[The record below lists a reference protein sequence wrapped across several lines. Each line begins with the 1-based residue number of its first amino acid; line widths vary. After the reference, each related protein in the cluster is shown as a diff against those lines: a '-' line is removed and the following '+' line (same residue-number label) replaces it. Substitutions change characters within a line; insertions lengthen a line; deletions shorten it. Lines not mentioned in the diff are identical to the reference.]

1 MVRLAER
8 RNLLPTNGGHSQ
20 TRRRHKVAPVPTIRS
35 PLATRVEPSRNDIPL
50 DEAILSK
57 YFESMVAALE
67 TPFSDLVN
75 KPRETLAA
83 MARSGAR
90 SLRLRRRDAEDLVL
104 TTASRHEQDHAV
116 VSAATRM
123 IVALMRT
130 DGAVGQLLGILP
142 EVFPWARFLPAEDL
156 PVFAHELVDT
166 LRAVDGLDNLAAVA
180 QLIGEWQ
187 NTAEI
192 HSDPALVAILS
203 QETDDYGPVPEPV
216 VERGGLEPSARGR
229 RGSKAR

>member
-1 MVRLAER
+1 M
-8 RNLLPTNGGHSQ
+8 Q
-20 TRRRHKVAPVPTIRS
+20 VAPVTAFQS
-35 PLATRVEPSRNDIPL
+35 PSRIEKPL
-50 DEAILSK
+50 DEARLSK
-57 YFESMVAALE
+57 YFESMIAAME

-104 TTASRHEQDHAV
+104 TTASRHEQDHTV
-116 VSAATRM
+116 VSAATRV
-123 IVALMRT
+123 IVALTHT
-130 DGAVGQLLGILP
+130 DGAEGLLLKILP
-142 EVFPWARFLPAEDL
+142 GVFPWVRFLPAEDL

-166 LRAVDGLDNLAAVA
+166 LRAVDDLDNLAAVA
-180 QLIGEWQ
+180 QLITEWQ

-203 QETDDYGPVPEPV
+203 QEAGDYGPVPEPV
-216 VERGGLEPSARGR
+216 VVRGGSGQSARGR
-229 RGSKAR
+229 RESKAR